1 MSRFICLPWVWIEL
15 NPTQD
20 PMELVVASIRSII
33 GPMQAL
39 AISAASFFSLDIVTS
54 SVIARMQLH
63 PPLDSRRYGETH
75 MRGSSKSS
83 TNISRMMPRC
93 PLLFPSMITCINCHG
108 DEVLPGLFPDVSR
121 RQFPH
126 ELTIS
131 EESGVLAPL
140 VCGPEAGTEP
150 IFCLALDSVKH
161 VQKMALQHCP
171 TLSNYYSFRFKI
183 YS

>member
-39 AISAASFFSLDIVTS
+39 AISATSFFSLDIVTS

-75 MRGSSKSS
+75 MR
-83 TNISRMMPRC
+83 
-93 PLLFPSMITCINCHG
+93 
-108 DEVLPGLFPDVSR
+108 
-121 RQFPH
+121 Q
-126 ELTIS
+126 
-131 EESGVLAPL
+131 
-140 VCGPEAGTEP
+140 
-150 IFCLALDSVKH
+150 
-161 VQKMALQHCP
+161 Q
-171 TLSNYYSFRFKI
+171 
-183 YS
+183 

>member
-20 PMELVVASIRSII
+20 PMELIVASIRSII

-93 PLLFPSMITCINCHG
+93 PLLFPSMITCIQWRTQSFNLG
-108 DEVLPGLFPDVSR
+108 GAWFFLLPISTYFFTFFSLFLSYFSFDFNGGFGP
-121 RQFPH
+121 
-126 ELTIS
+126 
-131 EESGVLAPL
+131 PL
-140 VCGPEAGTEP
+140 
-150 IFCLALDSVKH
+150 
-161 VQKMALQHCP
+161 
-171 TLSNYYSFRFKI
+171 
-183 YS
+183 

>member
-39 AISAASFFSLDIVTS
+39 AIFAASFFSLDIVTS

-93 PLLFPSMITCINCHG
+93 PLLFPSMITCKLHQLSWRWSFTRFVPWCFASPVPTWAYHFWR
-108 DEVLPGLFPDVSR
+108 EWSARTLGLRTRSR
-121 RQFPH
+121 NGTNILLGPWLR
-126 ELTIS
+126 ETCS
-131 EESGVLAPL
+131 KNGVA
-140 VCGPEAGTEP
+140 
-150 IFCLALDSVKH
+150 
-161 VQKMALQHCP
+161 
-171 TLSNYYSFRFKI
+171 TLSNLVELLLFPF
-183 YS
+183 